1 MSFIG
6 KSIRKNF
13 PEWSTTYKDDSS
25 VGGRFF
31 DSIGKSLESTR
42 EGIMRFNSQS
52 PTLEYKPVYEPGNI
66 QYINLNEDNDWG
78 IFLNEN
84 KNYLGSELFG
94 KLNQEEILLIQTE
107 SYEDYCLA
115 IPQRI
120 SLENEKLV
128 TSSFFSTR
136 ENYSNESF
144 FFEKEPKE
152 IYFDLT
158 DIEYF
163 DNSRTRKDF
172 QESYYVML
180 RGKDILG
187 RYIEEKI
194 DIVNIGLYKSKNK
207 FSTLEPLI
215 KDIEKNINGGPSIE
229 IEGLKGEV
237 VFYHYPIN
245 ILGKEIKNKIV
256 VSPKKSGELLPGEGS
271 ENNLFLELRVEN
283 GKSYLD
289 YIYRYYI
296 EGFQY
301 RASDQLEEQEAFEEI
316 LFSKVMKSLSNEDI
330 LIEDFCWDEVLEKIV
345 TIDNLGIIRYYSLD
359 KRIFL
364 ESEIKRTKEI
374 NFIFESD
381 SQQVAENETSNL
393 YLFLERAKGNIEE
406 VFVFRKRPNEELFE
420 FLNDSN
426 EWVYELS
433 SFKGWEKLD
442 SYENFNSKKIPI
454 LYESTGQH
462 NYFVASFREDTET
475 KLLEKIKNNESSVEE
490 FIKYINN
497 YKEGIYKDIL
507 YVNKYS
513 VMCESGDLKKEIDSG
528 LGEGSY
534 GILKKGLEN
543 KLHIIKKE
551 SDLEYC
557 YIYKEHKDVYLLNY
571 NNGEIALSD
580 KYDEVS
586 ISINDS
592 YLKDVTYD

>member
-6 KSIRKNF
+6 KSIRKSF
-13 PEWSTTYKDDSS
+13 PEWSSTYKDDSS

-31 DSIGKSLESTR
+31 DSIGRSLESMR
-42 EGIMRFNSQS
+42 EGVLRFKSQS
-52 PTLEYKPVYEPGNI
+52 PSLEYKAIYEPPNI
-66 QYINLNEDNDWG
+66 QYINLNEDDDWG

-84 KNYLGSELFG
+84 KNYLSSELSG
-94 KLNQEEILLIQTE
+94 NINGENILLNKTE

-120 SLENEKLV
+120 TLENQKEVVSLFL
-128 TSSFFSTR
+128 TTNER
-136 ENYSNESF
+136 YSNESF

-158 DIEYF
+158 SIDYF
-163 DNSRTRKDF
+163 DNNRTRKDF
-172 QESYYVML
+172 EESYYVML

-187 RYIEEKI
+187 NYIEEKVM
-194 DIVNIGLYKSKNK
+194 VNNVGLYKSKNK

-215 KDIEKNINGGPSIE
+215 KDIERNIDGGPSIE
-229 IEGLKGEV
+229 IEGLEGEIS
-237 VFYHYPIN
+237 FYHYPIN
-245 ILGKEIKNKIV
+245 ILGKEITNKIV
-256 VSPKKSGELLPGEGS
+256 ISPKKTGELLPGESS
-271 ENNLFLELRVEN
+271 ENNLFVELRVEN

-301 RASDQLEEQEAFEEI
+301 RSSDQLEEQEAFEEI
-316 LFSKVMKSLSNEDI
+316 LFSKVMKSLNNEDI
-330 LIEDFCWDEVLEKIV
+330 LVEDFWWDEVLHKVI
-345 TIDNLGIIRYYSLD
+345 TIDNLGIIRYYSID
-359 KRIFL
+359 KRIFK
-364 ESEIKRTKEI
+364 ESEIKRTKQI

-381 SQQVAENETSNL
+381 SQQVAENETNNL
-393 YLFLERAKGNIEE
+393 YLFLERAKGNIDK
-406 VFVFRKRPNEELFE
+406 VFVFRKRPDEELFE

-426 EWVYELS
+426 EWVYELR
-433 SFKGWEKLD
+433 SFDGWEKLD
-442 SYENFNSKKIPI
+442 SYENFVSKKIPI
-454 LYESTGQH
+454 FYEKAGQYD
-462 NYFVASFREDTET
+462 YFVASFREDTENN
-475 KLLEKIKNNESSVEE
+475 LLEKISNNESSVEE

-497 YKEGIYKDIL
+497 YKEGVYKDIL

-513 VMCESGDLKKEIDSG
+513 VMCESGELLKEIDSG

-543 KLHIIKKE
+543 KLHVIKKE
-551 SDLEYC
+551 NNLENC
-557 YIYKEHKDVYLLNY
+557 FVYKEHKDVYLLNY

-580 KYDEVS
+580 KYDEVT

>member
-13 PEWSTTYKDDSS
+13 PEWSTVYKDDSS
-25 VGGRFF
+25 VGGRLF
-31 DSIGKSLESTR
+31 DSIGKSLEVMR
-42 EGIMRFNSQS
+42 EGILRFKTQS
-52 PTLEYKPVYEPGNI
+52 PTLEYRPLYEPANI

-78 IFLNEN
+78 VFLNEN
-84 KNYLGSELFG
+84 KNYLSSELFG
-94 KLNQEEILLIQTE
+94 KINEESLLLNQAE

-120 SLENEKLV
+120 SLEKEKIV
-128 TSSFFSTR
+128 NTIFFST
-136 ENYSNESF
+136 NKKYSNESF
-144 FFEKEPKE
+144 FFEKDPKE

-158 DIEYF
+158 NIEF
-163 DNSRTRKDF
+163 FENNRTRKDF
-172 QESYYVML
+172 EESYYVIL

-194 DIVNIGLYKSKNK
+194 NIQNIGLYKSKNK

-229 IEGLKGEV
+229 IEGLEGEII
-237 VFYHYPIN
+237 FYHYPIK

-256 VSPKKSGELLPGEGS
+256 VSPKKSGEFLPDEAS

-301 RASDQLEEQEAFEEI
+301 RSSDQLEEQEAFEEI
-316 LFSKVMKSLSNEDI
+316 MFSKVMKSLNNEDI
-330 LIEDFCWDEVLEKIV
+330 LIEDFCWDEVLEKII
-345 TIDNLGIIRYYSLD
+345 TIDNLGIVRYYSID
-359 KRIFL
+359 KRIFR

-374 NFIFESD
+374 NFVFEGD

-393 YLFLERAKGNIEE
+393 YLFLERAKGNIAK
-406 VFVFRKRPNEELFE
+406 VFVFRKRPNEQLFE
-420 FLNDSN
+420 FLNESN
-426 EWVYELS
+426 EWVYELN
-433 SFKGWEKLD
+433 SFNGWEKLD
-442 SYENFNSKKIPI
+442 SYENFNSKKIPVF
-454 LYESTGQH
+454 YETAGQYD
-462 NYFVASFREDTET
+462 YFVASFKKDTET
-475 KLLEKIKNNESSVEE
+475 KLLEKISKNESSVEE
-490 FIKYINN
+490 FINYINN
-497 YKEGIYKDIL
+497 YKEGIYEDIL
-507 YVNKYS
+507 YINKYS
-513 VMCESGDLKKEIDSG
+513 VMCESSELIKEIDSG

-551 SDLEYC
+551 NNIEYC
-557 YIYKEHKDVYLLNY
+557 FVYKEHKDVYLLNY

-580 KYDEVS
+580 VYDEVS